1 MAAQIFTRKF
11 DISAVAQ
18 MVDYERD
25 IDDII
30 KRLEDVTFTYA
41 VDRLSDGCCSNL
53 EPALNVALLRDL
65 IEVFRGIKPIQR

>member
-1 MAAQIFTRKF
+1 MAVQIYTRKF
-11 DISAVAQ
+11 DISPIAQ
-18 MVDYERD
+18 LVDFERD
-25 IDDII
+25 VQEIV

-41 VDRLSDGCCSNL
+41 VDRLSDGCCCGQ